1 MGMGSWGLQCLVADF
16 DYFLAEIVGDGTM
29 QKFKTDFANCYS
41 DMIRHLK
48 SKLHWQGTNEFRISD
63 YTPGAVEGCRLD
75 ALWSSFQEAV
85 EMSAF
90 AGKNTYQKV
99 FQKAGVRK
107 GACI

>member
-1 MGMGSWGLQCLVADF
+1 MGSWGLKCLVADF
-16 DYFLAEIVGDGTM
+16 DSFLAEIGDETM

-63 YTPGAVEGCRLD
+63 YPAGTVEGCRLD
-75 ALWSSFQEAV
+75 APLSLLQGRLKFNFCVCRE
-85 EMSAF
+85 
-90 AGKNTYQKV
+90 NTYQKV
-99 FQKAGVRK
+99 FQNAGVRK